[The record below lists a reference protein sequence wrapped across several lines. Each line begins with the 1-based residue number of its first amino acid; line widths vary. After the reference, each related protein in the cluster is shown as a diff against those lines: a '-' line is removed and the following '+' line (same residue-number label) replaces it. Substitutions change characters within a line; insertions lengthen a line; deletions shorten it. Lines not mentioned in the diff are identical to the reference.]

1 MAHRKRGLARW
12 YDRFRQLVVSM
23 KKFLLLLLLVP
34 LGIVILALAVANR
47 QSVPLALPPELGFAP
62 VQIPLFALLFVTLL
76 VGMVV
81 GSCATWVKQGK
92 HRKQAVQQKTEATK
106 LAFEAEKQKTRAEEL
121 AAEKSASAGQEQR
134 AFAALGLPA
143 PSQRRTA

>member
-1 MAHRKRGLARW
+1 
-12 YDRFRQLVVSM
+12 M

-47 QSVPLALPPELGFAP
+47 QSVPLSLPPELGFAP
-62 VQIPLFALLFVTLL
+62 VQVPLFALLFVTLL

-81 GSCATWVKQGK
+81 GSCATWAKQGK
-92 HRKQAVQQKTEATK
+92 YRKQASQQKTEAK
-106 LAFEAEKQKTRAEEL
+106 ILAHEAQKQKARAEEL
-121 AAEKSASAGQEQR
+121 AAEKSASADQEQR

-143 PSQRRTA
+143 PSQRKVA